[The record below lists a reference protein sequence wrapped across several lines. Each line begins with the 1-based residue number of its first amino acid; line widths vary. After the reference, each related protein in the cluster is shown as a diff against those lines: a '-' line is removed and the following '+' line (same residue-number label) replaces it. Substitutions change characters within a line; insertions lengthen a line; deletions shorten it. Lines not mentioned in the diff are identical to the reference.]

1 MQGHSLYDPFL
12 TNPYGFAPIDE
23 GVSGSALPNG
33 DLHDYSQYTHADYSM
48 ADGVDGVDG
57 ELDGDEESDEAETA
71 DNLRSQSGSAD
82 STKPK
87 GSKKPRITLARGG
100 ACVACRNRKLKCTG
114 DKPCKTCK
122 KANIDC
128 RYEEIQ
134 RKKPRAVLL
143 EERVAELEALLIM
156 RGEAIPPSALAPASG
171 PASHSSLSLA
181 SPLKE
186 SPVPAQLAS
195 LSLQAELA
203 PTATMNASPAEIA
216 PNSPLEHALINVVLP
231 YTPHLLI
238 PVHPQRLLA
247 LITLPPTDPRRP
259 HPALLYILFAEAV
272 RILENHKP
280 SPRLPRAPA
289 SLFPQ
294 NFSPPMPSTTTEP
307 SYILTHVQGAS
318 LSLLER
324 ARTEL
329 DHGIRNVDRPF
340 DLVRAAIGISRYL
353 YSLGRFVE
361 GWNIPV
367 ARLLVSCGLHR
378 MTGSIVRPDNAPVE
392 FIPPPYPPAHA
403 YAQPLAATPYPVLRM
418 RPVIVPP
425 ARDEIEMAERNLTF
439 WAAKSSDWAAGLG
452 WGWTTGMADDECT
465 TEWPWGWGSAE
476 IKPGDSR
483 WGIQDLYDAS
493 SPMHSSPFPDTTFT
507 LATKSTGLVHRA
519 SHLFDLPEASV
530 LRPDG
535 RPTNVP
541 SLTAV
546 QAVQSAL
553 ELFRKRIPAAF
564 ADPPGSAYDG
574 LADPWWILLHLNLYT
589 AEMLMWKE
597 MAHHRSK
604 GYETAVSC
612 ARAIVGLVQR
622 MRADSW
628 IHLDLVAAL
637 DISLASRFLF
647 KESDRLAKA
656 GQSQAAAMAGDEAE
670 TLRVAL
676 ARDLA
681 KWLPMASLHA
691 IIVQRVREGWPE
703 KEGEYERV

>member
-1 MQGHSLYDPFL
+1 
-12 TNPYGFAPIDE
+12 
-23 GVSGSALPNG
+23 
-33 DLHDYSQYTHADYSM
+33 
-48 ADGVDGVDG
+48 
-57 ELDGDEESDEAETA
+57 
-71 DNLRSQSGSAD
+71 
-82 STKPK
+82 
-87 GSKKPRITLARGG
+87 
-100 ACVACRNRKLKCTG
+100 
-114 DKPCKTCK
+114 
-122 KANIDC
+122 
-128 RYEEIQ
+128 
-134 RKKPRAVLL
+134 
-143 EERVAELEALLIM
+143 M
-156 RGEAIPPSALAPASG
+156 RGEAIPPSALAPSSG

-181 SPLKE
+181 SPLKD

-195 LSLQAELA
+195 LSLHTELA

-280 SPRLPRAPA
+280 RPELPRAPA
-289 SLFPQ
+289 TLFPQ

-329 DHGIRNVDRPF
+329 DHGIRTVDRPF

-378 MTGSIVRPDNAPVE
+378 MTGNIVRPDNAPVE
-392 FIPPPYPPAHA
+392 FLPQPYPPAHA

-465 TEWPWGWGSAE
+465 TEWPWGWGSVE
-476 IKPGDSR
+476 VSDSPESANSR
-483 WGIQDLYDAS
+483 SNPRMVRVGAFKTCTMRRRRCTRVL
-493 SPMHSSPFPDTTFT
+493 SPTPRS
-507 LATKSTGLVHRA
+507 R
-519 SHLFDLPEASV
+519 
-530 LRPDG
+530 LRPS
-535 RPTNVP
+535 RRVWCTEPASESRAVT
-541 SLTAV
+541 SLTPVSSTFPNHLSLCFAPTGGSRPHTSPHLPRFKRYNPPSSF
-546 QAVQSAL
+546 SASASRL
-553 ELFRKRIPAAF
+553 HLRIPRVLGTTVSLTRG
-564 ADPPGSAYDG
+564 GSCC
-574 LADPWWILLHLNLYT
+574 I
-589 AEMLMWKE
+589 
-597 MAHHRSK
+597 
-604 GYETAVSC
+604 
-612 ARAIVGLVQR
+612 
-622 MRADSW
+622 
-628 IHLDLVAAL
+628 
-637 DISLASRFLF
+637 
-647 KESDRLAKA
+647 
-656 GQSQAAAMAGDEAE
+656 
-670 TLRVAL
+670 
-676 ARDLA
+676 
-681 KWLPMASLHA
+681 
-691 IIVQRVREGWPE
+691 
-703 KEGEYERV
+703 